1 MTRNNDSC
9 RDDGDCDGD
18 GDDED
23 DEDDTLFNNYTG
35 EKVTGGRKASLF
47 VQTEF
52 QINPRSR
59 EIYTWPLG

>member
-1 MTRNNDSC
+1 MATNNDSC

-35 EKVTGGRKASLF
+35 EKVTRGRKASLF
-47 VQTEF
+47 VQKELKSS
-52 QINPRSR
+52 PPSR
-59 EIYTWPLG
+59 EILT